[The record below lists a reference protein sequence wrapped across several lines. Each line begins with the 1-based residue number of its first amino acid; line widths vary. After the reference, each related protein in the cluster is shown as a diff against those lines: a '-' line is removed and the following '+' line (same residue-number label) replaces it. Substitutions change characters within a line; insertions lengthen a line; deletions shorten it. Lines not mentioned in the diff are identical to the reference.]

1 MEIIIDVVLCHSSSC
16 LQMVRINIKH
26 LCSQN
31 TAKATQVAQNA
42 CSAETLLKK
51 TDYVYS
57 IICIEFTVQGRGSGS
72 QSPCE
77 VRHTLRIGQTLLQQG
92 PTSWKGGK
100 KKIQEVVKSVI
111 PSDCANLSAMLGPR
125 RHATHFRKS

>member
-1 MEIIIDVVLCHSSSC
+1 MKMLGQGMETNHRCCVLSFFLISFS
-16 LQMVRINIKH
+16 NGTYKH
-26 LCSQN
+26 N
-31 TAKATQVAQNA
+31 TPLLRTPLKLRYASGTKRVL
-42 CSAETLLKK
+42 SRTLLKK

-92 PTSWKGGK
+92 PTS
-100 KKIQEVVKSVI
+100 
-111 PSDCANLSAMLGPR
+111 
-125 RHATHFRKS
+125 